1 MAAEE
6 DLPKELD
13 KLQIASVPQFQ
24 LSKDAPIGM
33 NPFSDSEL
41 KIAPTASDMV
51 EISVLRYSLLN
62 GCGCRLR
69 RSSESVLD
77 ELKATKGV
85 QVPKKSIT
93 TQAGSRRTI
102 LREPVL
108 KALHFHS
115 QGRAR
120 RRYFSSGSS
129 GNSPNQ
135 CIEHHNSHT
144 NGALKSG
151 ISDFGELITE
161 CCNISGD
168 DDADGSSNQ
177 KSLDN
182 RISKNFT
189 TMQPSAKTN
198 KLPRIRSS
206 VRIYNRS
213 RPKHVC
219 YRNWSTTNSLRE
231 HLQNCTNVPLPKS
244 TASDPEISTNARHGN
259 SCSQQAA
266 GNSATA
272 ICDDITINELASYF
286 DTLVHIPKKMSPMAE
301 MIKPIDAKSILCDI

>member
-1 MAAEE
+1 MAAEEE

-13 KLQIASVPQFQ
+13 KLQITSVPQFQ

-33 NPFSDSEL
+33 NPFSGSEL
-41 KIAPTASDMV
+41 KVAPTASDMV

-85 QVPKKSIT
+85 QVSKKSIT
-93 TQAGSRRTI
+93 TQAGYRRTV

-129 GNSPNQ
+129 
-135 CIEHHNSHT
+135 
-144 NGALKSG
+144 
-151 ISDFGELITE
+151 E

-168 DDADGSSNQ
+168 DDADGNQ

-189 TMQPSAKTN
+189 TMQPSVKTN

-206 VRIYNRS
+206 VRIYTRS

-219 YRNWSTTNSLRE
+219 YRNWSTTNSLRD
-231 HLQNCTNVPLPKS
+231 HLQNCTNQPLPKS

-301 MIKPIDAKSILCDI
+301 MMYT